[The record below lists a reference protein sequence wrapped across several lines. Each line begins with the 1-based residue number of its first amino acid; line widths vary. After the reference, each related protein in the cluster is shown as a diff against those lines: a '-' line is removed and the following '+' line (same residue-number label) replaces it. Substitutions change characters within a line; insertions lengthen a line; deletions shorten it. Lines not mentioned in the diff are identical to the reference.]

1 MKAPLRSP
9 AVSLPQRIVNGFV
22 RFVATPASPAPL
34 AVFRI
39 GVASVLLF
47 LALSVAQNLL
57 DLYGSR
63 GIVQWE
69 VMDGTIHEFL
79 PRLSWV
85 TDTLG
90 RLGIP
95 DGVAVKGVFLVYVA
109 SLSALLVGY
118 RTRWAAIVAYLTHLT
133 MKSSAGA
140 TIYGVDMFSQIALF
154 YTVWMPVGATLSLD
168 RAAGRETGEPTALSR
183 LGIRVIQIHLC
194 IMYLSCGVEKAM
206 GDDWWNGEA
215 IWCALMRSDLCGF
228 DMSWLASVPLLPK
241 LAGLGTLVI
250 EGFYPIFVWPRR
262 TRTAWALA
270 TISLHL
276 GIAIFM
282 GLVSFSAMMSV
293 FTASMFL
300 VSATPGKEWA
310 AFSPLAKLAGI
321 FRRPQRACQ
330 VEPAV

>member
-1 MKAPLRSP
+1 MNSSLRSP
-9 AVSLPQRIVNGFV
+9 VASLPQRFINGFV

-63 GIVQWE
+63 GIVQWQ

-79 PRLSWV
+79 PRLSWL
-85 TDTLG
+85 TDALG

-95 DGVAVKGVFLVYVA
+95 EGAAVKGVFLVYVT

-154 YTVWMPVGATLSLD
+154 YTMWMPVGATLSLD
-168 RAAGRETGEPTALSR
+168 RAAGRESGEPSAIAR

-228 DMSWLASVPLLPK
+228 NMSWLASVPLLPK

-250 EGFYPIFVWPRR
+250 ETFYPIFVWPRR
-262 TRTAWALA
+262 TRTLWALA

-276 GIAIFM
+276 GIAVFM
-282 GLVSFSAMMSV
+282 GLVSFSAIMAV
-293 FTASMFL
+293 FTGSMFL
-300 VSATPGKEWA
+300 VSGTPGEEWA
-310 AFSPLAKLAGI
+310 AFSPLAKLIAR
-321 FRRPQRACQ
+321 FRQPQGACQ
-330 VEPAV
+330 AEAAV